1 MTRLKIY
8 INNTD
13 SLSEEINADSVG
25 KGDLRSTYEK
35 ALLLLDQRESNIVK
49 KKKRNDETEVIDR
62 SIKVIINLI
71 SMSIGKPSK
80 KFNLFLYVLILI
92 HISFEYN
99 QKNGN

>member
-71 SMSIGKPSK
+71 SMSIGKH
-80 KFNLFLYVLILI
+80 LIYFYMFYF
-92 HISFEYN
+92 S
-99 QKNGN
+99 